1 MSFDFEYENYL
12 EEDEIDGRHTENQN
26 TNSQQQ
32 SSNQK
37 SGGNAPN
44 CKKELIKGVEC
55 SARSTERFTV
65 RFVNTTDKC
74 VDVIWL
80 DFEGQPV
87 TYETLQPQTAWSVYT
102 YKTHPWI
109 FRDSNCPNE
118 RLVVKKNKV
127 KRGYFECG
135 DFLNELKYNR
145 EYNNIINGEVPI
157 CVLIQLPVVE
167 DLRQLALKTVK
178 GHINRK
184 EDCFCLNIL
193 PQQIQFEIAEMF
205 V

>member
-44 CKKELIKGVEC
+44 GKKELIKGVEC

-102 YKTHPWI
+102 YKVDFCYI
-109 FRDSNCPNE
+109 ASKMLFES
-118 RLVVKKNKV
+118 KKMYK
-127 KRGYFECG
+127 
-135 DFLNELKYNR
+135 
-145 EYNNIINGEVPI
+145 
-157 CVLIQLPVVE
+157 LPRNLE
-167 DLRQLALKTVK
+167 K
-178 GHINRK
+178 
-184 EDCFCLNIL
+184 F
-193 PQQIQFEIAEMF
+193 
-205 V
+205 

>member
-37 SGGNAPN
+37 SGGNASN
-44 CKKELIKGVEC
+44 GKKELIKGVEC

-102 YKTHPWI
+102 YKVDFCYI
-109 FRDSNCPNE
+109 AFKM
-118 RLVVKKNKV
+118 L
-127 KRGYFECG
+127 FESKPR
-135 DFLNELKYNR
+135 FKMYK
-145 EYNNIINGEVPI
+145 
-157 CVLIQLPVVE
+157 LPRNLE
-167 DLRQLALKTVK
+167 
-178 GHINRK
+178 
-184 EDCFCLNIL
+184 
-193 PQQIQFEIAEMF
+193 QFE
-205 V
+205 